1 MFSDLRKMRLL
12 CGLRQIDVSYC
23 TGVSVSALAA
33 AEHGQKP
40 LNQLEHSLV
49 VCFLNERWQIL
60 GRVEED
66 YQKAQV
72 KAEMETSSAGGR
84 TRR

>member
-12 CGLRQIDVSYC
+12 CGLRQVDVAYC

-33 AEHGQKP
+33 AEHGRRP
-40 LNQLEHSLV
+40 LNHVEHSLV

-60 GRVEED
+60 KRIEEG
-66 YQKAQV
+66 YQKAVV
-72 KAEMETSSAGGR
+72 KGEAVR
-84 TRR
+84 